1 MILGID
7 VGYSHT
13 KVVGEGQEFSF
24 KSTISEGV
32 QDVSNA
38 IKVEYNGAEYTIAEN
53 NGIYANDLDKINSLN
68 FQLCMFTAIAKAMK
82 NKDVENIEL
91 VTGLPAQYYATQ
103 KTELKNLLEGKKV
116 TMVYNGKPKCF
127 SIEKCIVFPQ
137 SAGLFLLSPEKFK
150 GDVCVV
156 DIGGF
161 TVDAAYFN
169 NKNLQKMKTY
179 ELGMN
184 VLYDNLVQKIKAEH
198 KVSYDVLKAEEIINT
213 KTIIKDGETI
223 IIDNLVDEVLKK
235 HTEYVIN
242 RLVGGMQEYNTS
254 KRVFTGGGSLML
266 KKYLPIKEEG
276 DTDFIFDNARAFY
289 CIGVE
294 KFAN

>member
-24 KSTISEGV
+24 RSTISEGV

-38 IKVEYNGAEYTIAEN
+38 MKVEFEGKEYTIAEN
-53 NGIYANDLDKINSLN
+53 NGIYANDLDKIHSLN

-82 NKDVENIEL
+82 GNDVETIDL

-103 KTELKNLLEGKKV
+103 KTELKNSLEGKKV
-116 TMVYNGKPKCF
+116 TIVFNGKPKSF
-127 SIEKCIVFPQ
+127 TISKCIVFPQ
-137 SAGLFLLSPEKFK
+137 SAGLFLLSPEQFK
-150 GDVCVV
+150 GDVCVI

-161 TVDAAYFN
+161 TVDASYFN

-213 KTIIKDGETI
+213 KTIIKAGEPLVI
-223 IIDNLVDEVLKK
+223 ENLIDEVLKK
-235 HTEYVIN
+235 HTEYVLN

-266 KKYLPIKEEG
+266 KKYLPIKGELNE
-276 DTDFIFDNARAFY
+276 DSIFDNAKAFY
-289 CIGVE
+289 RVGVE